1 MEIISDSYSL
11 QELCKKIEDSEYL
24 AIDTEFLRDKTY
36 YPKLCLIQIANDT
49 IEAIIDPIGEINLD
63 PFWNIIKNNN
73 MIKVFHAG
81 RQDIEIFNN
90 EGGFLP
96 KPIFDT
102 QVAAMFCGYG
112 ESISYGN
119 LVYDI
124 TKIKLDKTSQFTDWS
139 KRPLSE
145 KQLTYALNDAIY
157 LKDVY
162 KAIIRKLEH
171 LGRIEWINEEMDNLL
186 NPKNYEYNAKDAWL
200 KIKSKPKSNESLKVL
215 ANIAEWREIKAQNKN
230 IPKNRVIRDDVI
242 IDIANHRPKNQLELK
257 NLRSLSNKPLSTE
270 IIDEIVSVI
279 NTLGD
284 DKNTKRF
291 LVDKK
296 KELTKDQENIYEVLK
311 LILKIQSKKFNIVQR
326 LIASPE
332 DLENIAKSKKSD
344 INKLDGWRHEIFGE
358 IAKKIKN
365 GEVSISVNNGTVNL
379 S

>member
-11 QELCKKIEDSEYL
+11 QELCKKIEGSEYL

-36 YPKLCLIQIANDT
+36 YPKLCLIQIANDK
-49 IEAIIDPIGEINLD
+49 IEAIIDPIEDLD
-63 PFWNIIKNNN
+63 LTPFWNVIKNNS

-102 QVAAMFCGYG
+102 QIAAMFCGYG

-124 TKIKLDKTSQFTDWS
+124 TSIQLDKTSQFTDWS

-162 KAIIRKLEH
+162 KSMIRKLEH
-171 LGRIEWINEEMDNLL
+171 LGRIEWIDEEMDNLL
-186 NPKNYEYNAKDAWL
+186 NPKNYEYNSKDAWL
-200 KIKSKPKSNESLKVL
+200 KIKSKPKSIKSLKVL
-215 ANIAEWREIKAQNKN
+215 ADIAEWREKKAQIKN
-230 IPKNRVIRDDVI
+230 IPKNRIIRDNTI
-242 IDIANHRPKNQLELK
+242 IDIANHMPKNQLELK
-257 NLRSLSNKPLSTE
+257 NLRSFSKNPLPIDT
-270 IIDEIVSVI
+270 IDEIVAVV
-279 NTLGD
+279 NALET
-284 DKNTKRF
+284 DKDRREF
-291 LVDKK
+291 FIDKK
-296 KELTKDQENIYEVLK
+296 KELTKDQEGIYEVLK
-311 LILKIQSKKFNIVQR
+311 LVLKIQSKKFNIVQR
-326 LIASPE
+326 LIATSE
-332 DLENIAKSKKSD
+332 DLENIAKSKKSS
-344 INKLDGWRHEIFGE
+344 IAMLDGWRYEIFGE

-365 GEVSISVNNGTVNL
+365 GDISISVKNGTVSL

>member
-1 MEIISDSYSL
+1 MEIISDLYSL
-11 QELCKKIEDSEYL
+11 QQLCKKIEDSEYL

-63 PFWNIIKNNN
+63 PFWNIIKDNN
-73 MIKVFHAG
+73 MMKVFHAG

-124 TKIKLDKTSQFTDWS
+124 TRIKLDKTSQFTDWS

-157 LKDVY
+157 LKDIY
-162 KAIIRKLEH
+162 KSIIRKLEH

-186 NPKNYEYNAKDAWL
+186 NPKNYEYNTKDAWL

-270 IIDEIVSVI
+270 LIDEIVSVI
-279 NTLGD
+279 NTLTD

-291 LVDKK
+291 LVEKK

-326 LIASPE
+326 LIATPE

-344 INKLDGWRHEIFGE
+344 INNLDGWRHEIFGE

-365 GEVSISVNNGTVNL
+365 GEVSISVNNGIVNL

>member
-1 MEIISDSYSL
+1 MEIISDLYSL
-11 QELCKKIEDSEYL
+11 QQLCKKIEDSEYL

-36 YPKLCLIQIANDT
+36 YPKLCLIQIANDK
-49 IEAIIDPIGEINLD
+49 IEAIIDPIEDLD
-63 PFWNIIKNNN
+63 LTPFWNVIKNNS

-102 QVAAMFCGYG
+102 QIAAMFCGYG

-124 TKIKLDKTSQFTDWS
+124 TSIQLDKTSQFTDWS

-162 KAIIRKLEH
+162 KSMIRKLEH
-171 LGRIEWINEEMDNLL
+171 LGRIEWIDEEMDNLL
-186 NPKNYEYNAKDAWL
+186 NPKNYEYNSKDAWL
-200 KIKSKPKSNESLKVL
+200 KIKSKPKSIKSLKVL
-215 ANIAEWREIKAQNKN
+215 ADIAEWREKKAQIKN
-230 IPKNRVIRDDVI
+230 IPKNRIIRDNTI
-242 IDIANHRPKNQLELK
+242 IDIANHMPKNQLELK
-257 NLRSLSNKPLSTE
+257 NLRSFSKNPLPIDT
-270 IIDEIVSVI
+270 IDEIVAVV
-279 NTLGD
+279 NALET
-284 DKNTKRF
+284 DKDRREF
-291 LVDKK
+291 FIDKK
-296 KELTKDQENIYEVLK
+296 KELTKDQEGIYEVLK
-311 LILKIQSKKFNIVQR
+311 LVLKIQSKKFNIVQR
-326 LIASPE
+326 LIATSE
-332 DLENIAKSKKSD
+332 DLENIAKSKKSSID
-344 INKLDGWRHEIFGE
+344 MLDGWRYEIFGE

-365 GEVSISVNNGTVNL
+365 GDISISVKNGTVSL

>member
-1 MEIISDSYSL
+1 MEIISDLYSL
-11 QELCKKIEDSEYL
+11 QQLCKKIEDSEYL

-36 YPKLCLIQIANDT
+36 YPKLCLIQIANDK
-49 IEAIIDPIGEINLD
+49 IEAIIDPIEDLD
-63 PFWNIIKNNN
+63 LTPFWNVIKNNS

-102 QVAAMFCGYG
+102 QIAAMFCGYG

-124 TKIKLDKTSQFTDWS
+124 TSIQLDKTSQFTDWS

-162 KAIIRKLEH
+162 KSMIRKLEH
-171 LGRIEWINEEMDNLL
+171 LGRIEWIDEEMDNLL
-186 NPKNYEYNAKDAWL
+186 NPKNYEYNSKDAWL
-200 KIKSKPKSNESLKVL
+200 KIKSKPKSIKSLKVL
-215 ANIAEWREIKAQNKN
+215 ADIAEWREKKAQIKN
-230 IPKNRVIRDDVI
+230 IPKNRIIRDNTI
-242 IDIANHRPKNQLELK
+242 IDIANHMPKNQLELK
-257 NLRSLSNKPLSTE
+257 NLRSFSKNPLPIDT
-270 IIDEIVSVI
+270 IDEIVAVV
-279 NTLGD
+279 NALET
-284 DKNTKRF
+284 DKDRREF
-291 LVDKK
+291 FIDKK
-296 KELTKDQENIYEVLK
+296 KELTKDQEGIYEVLK
-311 LILKIQSKKFNIVQR
+311 LVLKIQSKKFNIVQR
-326 LIASPE
+326 LIATSE
-332 DLENIAKSKKSD
+332 DLESIAKSKKSS
-344 INKLDGWRHEIFGE
+344 IAMLDGWRYEIFGE

-365 GEVSISVNNGTVNL
+365 GDISISVKNGTVSL

>member
-1 MEIISDSYSL
+1 MEIISDLYSL
-11 QELCKKIEDSEYL
+11 QQLCKKIEDSEYL

-36 YPKLCLIQIANDT
+36 YPKLCLIQIANDK
-49 IEAIIDPIGEINLD
+49 IEAIIDPIEDLD
-63 PFWNIIKNNN
+63 LTPFWNVIKNNS

-102 QVAAMFCGYG
+102 QIAAMFCGYG

-124 TKIKLDKTSQFTDWS
+124 TSIQLDKTSQFTDWS

-162 KAIIRKLEH
+162 KSMIRKLEH
-171 LGRIEWINEEMDNLL
+171 LGRIEWIDEEMDNLL
-186 NPKNYEYNAKDAWL
+186 NPKNYEYNSKDAWL
-200 KIKSKPKSNESLKVL
+200 KIKSKPKSIKSLKVL
-215 ANIAEWREIKAQNKN
+215 ADIAEWREKKAQIKN
-230 IPKNRVIRDDVI
+230 IPKNRIIRDNTI
-242 IDIANHRPKNQLELK
+242 IDIANHMPKNQLELK
-257 NLRSLSNKPLSTE
+257 NLRSFSKNPLPIDT
-270 IIDEIVSVI
+270 IDEIVAVV
-279 NTLGD
+279 NALET
-284 DKNTKRF
+284 DKDRREF
-291 LVDKK
+291 FIDKK
-296 KELTKDQENIYEVLK
+296 KELTKDQEGIYEVLK
-311 LILKIQSKKFNIVQR
+311 LVLKIQSKKFNIVQR
-326 LIASPE
+326 LIATSE
-332 DLENIAKSKKSD
+332 DLENIAKSKKSS
-344 INKLDGWRHEIFGE
+344 IAMLDGWRYEIFGE

-365 GEVSISVNNGTVNL
+365 GDISISVKNGTVSL